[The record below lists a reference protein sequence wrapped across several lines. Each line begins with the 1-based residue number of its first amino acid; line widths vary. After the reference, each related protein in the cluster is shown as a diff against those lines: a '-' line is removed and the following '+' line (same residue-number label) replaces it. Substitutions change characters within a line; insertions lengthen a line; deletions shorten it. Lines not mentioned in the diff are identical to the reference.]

1 MTIFSVNSASINT
14 LAVTNAITAGNI
26 ITSGSLTTSGS
37 QFSGIVSGS
46 GTQYRLVVPVGT
58 NLYAT

>member
-1 MTIFSVNSASINT
+1 MSASPT
-14 LAVTNAITAGNI
+14 LTGTITANNMVM
-26 ITSGSLTTSGS
+26 SGS

-46 GTQYRLVVPVGT
+46 GLQYRLVVPVGT